1 MATYSL
7 AQATKA
13 IHLSP
18 FPVFSSHSLSQ
29 TLGILDRRSLFLVI
43 KRLIDQ
49 GILEKLERNVYVPQ
63 GRTPM
68 TFQVANYLYSPSYV
82 SFETALNY
90 HGILSQFPYEMT
102 NATSKKT
109 ISKVVDER
117 VFSYTHIK
125 KDLYWGYEK
134 TSEGFLLA
142 TPEKALLDQAYLHT
156 KGLKGLSLDE
166 YDMSRINKSKLKAMS
181 KYFPKLPL

>member
-7 AQATKA
+7 AKATET

-18 FPVFSSHSLSQ
+18 IPIFSSHSLSQ
-29 TLGILDRRSLFLVI
+29 ILGITERRSLFLVI
-43 KRLIDQ
+43 KRLINQ
-49 GILEKLERNVYVPQ
+49 GILEKLERDVYVPK
-63 GRTPM
+63 GKTPL
-68 TFQVANYLYSPSYV
+68 TFQVANYLYTPSYI

-90 HGILSQFPYEMT
+90 HGVLSQFPYEMT
-102 NATSKKT
+102 NATPKKT
-109 ISKVVDER
+109 ITKVVDER

-134 TSEGFLLA
+134 TLEGFLLA
-142 TPEKALLDQAYLHT
+142 TPEKALLDQAYLYT

-166 YDMSRINKSKLKAMS
+166 YDMSRMNKSKLKDMS
-181 KYFPKLPL
+181 KYFPKLPI